1 MQGMILSH
9 HWGEAVLRQEG
20 VPMLEHLV
28 GMVEVEGCGVPDVGE
43 LREGD

>member
-1 MQGMILSH
+1 MTLGH
-9 HWGEAVLRQEG
+9 HGGEAVLRQEG

-28 GMVEVEGCGVPDVGE
+28 GMVEVEGCGVPDVGG